1 MSATGS
7 YDQVVRQSR
16 RLPRRRDLAPLLQF
30 ERPDLN
36 ASRRRTRRAATIED
50 LRAAARRR
58 APRAPFDYTDG
69 AAGDE
74 SSLIRARRRFQ
85 QVELQPS
92 VLRDV
97 SEVDTARTMLGAEA
111 ALPFGIAP
119 TGFTRMMHTAGE
131 IAGAGAAAAA
141 GIPFA
146 LSTMGTTSVDDLVA
160 AVPQGRKFFQLYLW
174 KDRARSRDLIQRAA
188 AHGYDTLLVTVDV
201 PTAGA
206 RHRDT
211 RNGLTIPPRL
221 TMRTTLDAATRPA
234 WWFDLLTTEPLAF
247 ATLDAWPG
255 TVAQLLDTM
264 FDPTVGWDDLDWVR
278 EIWPGRVLVKG
289 IQGTANARTLLDHDV
304 DGLVLSSH
312 GGRQLERAPVP
323 LDLLPQVRD
332 VVGDRLEVHLDTGIM
347 SGVDIA
353 VALAHGAD
361 FVWVGRAYLYGLMAG
376 GRYGVDRAIE
386 ILASELR
393 RTMRLLGVTSLD
405 ELRPEHARLKPPPV
419 ND

>member
-1 MSATGS
+1 MSGPE
-7 YDQVVRQSR
+7 R
-16 RLPRRRDLAPLLQF
+16 RPRRFPRPRELAPLLRF

-36 ASRRRTRRAATIED
+36 PSRRRTRRAATIED
-50 LRAAARRR
+50 LRLAARKR

-74 SSLIRARRRFQ
+74 SSLHRARRRFEE
-85 QVELQPS
+85 VELQPA

-97 SEVDTARTMLGAEA
+97 AEVSVERPVLGASS

-131 IAGAGAAAAA
+131 TAGAGAAAAA

-146 LSTMGTTSVDDLVA
+146 LSTMGTTSLEDLAA
-160 AVPQGRKFFQLYLW
+160 AVPDGRKFFQLYLW
-174 KDRARSRDLIQRAA
+174 KDRERSRDLIQRAA
-188 AHGYDTLLVTVDV
+188 AAGYEALLVTVDV

-221 TMRTTLDAATRPA
+221 TLRTALDAATRPA

-247 ATLDAWPG
+247 ATLDSWPG
-255 TVAQLLDTM
+255 TVADLLDTM
-264 FDPTVGWDDLDWVR
+264 FDPTVTWADLDWVR
-278 EIWPGRVLVKG
+278 EVWSGPLLVKG
-289 IQGTANARTLLDHDV
+289 IQTVPDARTLLDHQV

-323 LDLLPQVRD
+323 LDLLPRVRD
-332 VVGDRLEVHLDTGIM
+332 AVGGRLEVHVDTGVM
-347 SGVDIA
+347 SGVDI
-353 VALAHGAD
+353 VAAIAHGAD

-376 GRYGVDRAIE
+376 GRFGADRAIE
-386 ILASELR
+386 ILAGEIR
-393 RTMRLLGVTSLD
+393 RTMRLLGVNSLD
-405 ELRPEHARLKPPPV
+405 ELRPEHVRLGPV
-419 ND
+419 DPC